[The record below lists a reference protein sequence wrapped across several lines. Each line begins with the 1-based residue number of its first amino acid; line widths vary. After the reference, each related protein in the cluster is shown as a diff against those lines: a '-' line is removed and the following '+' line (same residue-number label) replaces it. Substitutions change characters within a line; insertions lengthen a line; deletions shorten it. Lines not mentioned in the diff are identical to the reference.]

1 MYENRS
7 GDGNFIMAREA
18 THNLNGC
25 GRYRRKLFTKLL
37 QRNYSRREGWSR
49 AGCLGRG

>member
-37 QRNYSRREGWSR
+37 QR
-49 AGCLGRG
+49 LGLDPVDHLRQDVVK